1 MLTNSE
7 QNDPNQILPKQG
19 FCMIVSNSHTRILM
33 KGIMFANDIAVWK
46 WWYMPIYMLVF
57 LQYFSLN
64 LHHLK
69 DSILYETVAIKH
81 NI

>member
-33 KGIMFANDIAVWK
+33 KGIMFANDIAV
-46 WWYMPIYMLVF
+46 
-57 LQYFSLN
+57 
-64 LHHLK
+64 
-69 DSILYETVAIKH
+69 
-81 NI
+81 